1 MLYLLYKGGK
11 LMLQKNI
18 DKLNRKS
25 RNTWTPYYERVTKN
39 KKAYNRKEKHKGKGW
54 D

>member
-1 MLYLLYKGGK
+1 
-11 LMLQKNI
+11 MLQKNI
-18 DKLNRKS
+18 DKQKRKD

-39 KKAYNRKEKHKGKGW
+39 KKAYNRKQKHKGKEF